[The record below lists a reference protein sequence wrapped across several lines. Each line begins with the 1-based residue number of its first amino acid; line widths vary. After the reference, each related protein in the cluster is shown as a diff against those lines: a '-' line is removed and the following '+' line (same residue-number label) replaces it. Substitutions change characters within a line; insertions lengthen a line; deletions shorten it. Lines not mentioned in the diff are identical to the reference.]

1 MYKNWKKW
9 KNIKITIFKNIETKT
24 ALGVYVDH
32 DGGGVGGVD
41 YITNHLLTAGDLDVQ
56 VAPLVHQQFTRCTLE
71 SLSAKAPHS
80 VCAESADCL
89 LRLKEGGVRQSKVG
103 S

>member
-1 MYKNWKKW
+1 M
-9 KNIKITIFKNIETKT
+9 
-24 ALGVYVDH
+24 YVDH
-32 DGGGVGGVD
+32 NDGVGVD

-56 VAPLVHQQFTRCTLE
+56 VAPLVHQQFTCCTLE

-89 LRLKEGGVRQSKVG
+89 LRLQEGELGGSKGRYQRRSKGGVRRSNEHIKG
-103 S
+103 WS